1 MLQKCGIQM
10 SNTRSSIIT
19 TNGKFKC
26 KTIEVNQELCS
37 WCMNSVFL
45 GRRYRRIKKHVCSW
59 MLHKQGKRLMFGV
72 SNCCCKKRP
81 LGTCCEWIKVE
92 AALPRPLT
100 KTQGL
105 ENLWL
110 AGVLFSNPMHT
121 VVVCISILNIYI
133 SISISIST
141 YIYIYL
147 LSLSLYYIYIHIYNI
162 IVLLL

>member
-45 GRRYRRIKKHVCSW
+45 GRIYRRIKKHVCSW

-92 AALPRPLT
+92 AALPAHSPRPKGW
-100 KTQGL
+100 KTCDWL
-105 ENLWL
+105 EFSFPTQCIRL
-110 AGVLFSNPMHT
+110 LFVS
-121 VVVCISILNIYI
+121 VSWISLSLSLPT
-133 SISISIST
+133 SISIF
-141 YIYIYL
+141 Y
-147 LSLSLYYIYIHIYNI
+147 LSLSLYYIYNI
-162 IVLLL
+162 IVLLLYI